1 MFDDSEWEKIRGN
14 SSAQIGAAGMGALRI
29 TLLFGSAA
37 VALGLIV
44 APVVDNSTKA
54 RFAESGYSGGVD
66 RFTTGSI
73 SQKRQYTIR
82 RSVLQKSPAAVCII
96 RTDGRRSGDCN

>member
-1 MFDDSEWEKIRGN
+1 MFDDSEWEKIRENG
-14 SSAQIGAAGMGALRI
+14 SARIESAGMGALRI

-37 VALGLIV
+37 VALALIV
-44 APVVDNSTKA
+44 APIVDNSTRA

-73 SQKRQYTIR
+73 SQRRQYTIR
-82 RSVLQKSPAAVCII
+82 RSVLQKSPASICII
-96 RTDGRRSGDCN
+96 RGDGVRTGDCN